1 MNYKTAIELG
11 KKARV
16 NGWVFPVQDK
26 ELMSMIKQAGS
37 AEVVVLLT
45 YWHMG
50 LGYGN

>member
-1 MNYKTAIELG
+1 MNYKIAIELG

-16 NGWVFPVQDK
+16 NRWVFPVQDE

-37 AEVVVLLT
+37 AEVVALLY

-50 LGYGN
+50 LRG